1 MISKEGTM
9 THLVRRTI
17 GSFLGVALL
26 LGPLIWSG
34 QFIASS
40 HASGPPAPAAIPVA
54 VTMPAPSANG
64 FADVAKAVTP
74 AVVNIT
80 TVIADKVS
88 AGRGGQDE
96 LGERMEDFFGGPN
109 GPFGPRGFR
118 GPQGPPE
125 PRGHRGGGQ
134 GSGVIVSAE
143 GYILTNNHVIDGA
156 RDVTVTLP
164 DKREFKGK
172 IVGTDPKTDLAV
184 VKIDGQNL
192 PSVAW
197 GDATKLQVGEYV
209 LAVGNPFGLNS
220 TVTLGIVSALGRG
233 RMGITQYE
241 DFIQTDAAINPG
253 NSGGALVNTRGELVG
268 INTAIFSQTGGYQGV
283 GFAVPTSMS
292 KPIYESL
299 VKNGKVVRG
308 FLGISIQ
315 DLNQDLAKSFGI
327 TDGKGALVSEV
338 KDDSP
343 ADRGGL
349 KQGDVLTSYQG
360 SPVEDAV
367 ALQRMVTRTTV
378 GTKVPVT
385 VIRDGREKEFTIT
398 IGEQPEAAQT
408 AKVETGEKDY
418 AFAGVAVQDLD
429 QDTAKGLGIK
439 GKTQGVV
446 VTSVE
451 PDSSA
456 EKAGL
461 MPGDV
466 IRELNRQP
474 VKSVKDFEKVSSAV
488 KKGDNVLLLIN
499 RRGASLFLS
508 AKV

>member
-1 MISKEGTM
+1 MSQLVQRTLGIAISMAVLST
-9 THLVRRTI
+9 VFFV
-17 GSFLGVALL
+17 GSQS
-26 LGPLIWSG
+26 LGPSP
-34 QFIASS
+34 
-40 HASGPPAPAAIPVA
+40 ASGTPAPPTVASPVA
-54 VTMPAPSANG
+54 ALPANG
-64 FADVAKAVTP
+64 FTEVAKAVTP

-80 TVIADKVS
+80 TVISEKVAD
-88 AGRGGQDE
+88 GRSMPDE
-96 LGERMEDFFGGPN
+96 LRERMEEFFGGPN

-118 GPQGPPE
+118 GPQGPGEP

-134 GSGVIVSAE
+134 GSGVIVSPD
-143 GYILTNNHVIDGA
+143 GYVLTNNHVIDGA
-156 RDVTVTLP
+156 REVTVTLP
-164 DKREFKGK
+164 DKREFQGK

-184 VKIDGQNL
+184 VKIDGENL

-197 GDATKLQVGEYV
+197 GDASKLQVGEYV

-268 INTAIFSQTGGYQGV
+268 INTAIFSQNGGYQGV

-299 VKNGKVVRG
+299 IKTGKVVRG
-308 FLGISIQ
+308 YLGIGIQ
-315 DLNQDLAKSFGI
+315 DLNHDLAKSFGI
-327 TDGKGALVSEV
+327 KDSKGALVSDV
-338 KDDSP
+338 KEEGP
-343 ADRGGL
+343 ADQGGL
-349 KQGDVLTSYQG
+349 KQGDVITSYQG

-367 ALQRMVTRTTV
+367 ALQRMVTSTSV
-378 GTKVPVT
+378 GSKVPVK
-385 VIRDGREKEFTIT
+385 IMRDGREKELTIT
-398 IGEQPEAAQT
+398 IGEQHDTTKT
-408 AKVETGEKDY
+408 AKAESGEKDY

-429 QDTAKGLGIK
+429 KDTAKELGMK
-439 GKTQGVV
+439 GKVQGVV

-451 PDSSA
+451 PDSGA
-456 EKAGL
+456 DKAGL

-466 IRELNRQP
+466 IREINRQP
-474 VKSVKDFEKVSSAV
+474 VKSVKEFEKVSSAV
-488 KKGDNVLLLIN
+488 RKGDNVLILIN
-499 RRGASLFLS
+499 RKGNALFLS

>member
-1 MISKEGTM
+1 MSQ
-9 THLVRRTI
+9 LNRRTVFV
-17 GSFLGVALL
+17 GFVAAVAAALFL
-26 LGPLIWSG
+26 WSG
-34 QFIASS
+34 QNLPPS
-40 HASGPPAPAAIPVA
+40 HASGTMASGIAPIATPVA
-54 VTMPAPSANG
+54 GLPSNG
-64 FADVAKAVTP
+64 FTDVARAVTP

-80 TVIADKVS
+80 TVTVEKISD
-88 AGRGGQDE
+88 GRGMPDE
-96 LGERMEDFFGGPN
+96 LRERMEEFFGGPN

-118 GPQGPPE
+118 GPQGPGE

-134 GSGVIVSAE
+134 GSGVIVSPD
-143 GYILTNNHVIDGA
+143 GYIVTNNHVIDSA
-156 RDVTVTLP
+156 KEVTVTLP
-164 DKREFKGK
+164 DKREFKGR
-172 IVGTDPKTDLAV
+172 IVGADPKTDLAV
-184 VKIDGQNL
+184 VKIDGHNL

-283 GFAVPTSMS
+283 GFAVPTSMAR
-292 KPIYESL
+292 PIYDSL

-308 FLGISIQ
+308 FLGIGIQ

-327 TDGKGALVSEV
+327 SDVKGALVSEV
-338 KDDSP
+338 REESP
-343 ADRGGL
+343 ADQAGI
-349 KQGDVLTSYQG
+349 KQGDIIASYQG
-360 SPVEDAV
+360 ATVEDAV
-367 ALQRMVTRTTV
+367 ALQRMVTKTAV
-378 GTKVPVT
+378 GTKAT
-385 VIRDGREKEFTIT
+385 VKIIRDGHEKELTVT
-398 IGEQPEAAQT
+398 IGEQPET
-408 AKVETGEKDY
+408 TKVAKVETGEKDY

-429 QDTAKGLGIK
+429 RDTAKELGIK
-439 GKTQGVV
+439 GTLQGVV

-451 PDSSA
+451 PDSGA

-488 KKGDNVLLLIN
+488 EKGDNVLILIN

>member
-1 MISKEGTM
+1 MSQ
-9 THLVRRTI
+9 LVRKTVPI
-17 GSFLGVALL
+17 AITAVALAAVL
-26 LGPLIWSG
+26 LWGSQPLTPS
-34 QFIASS
+34 QAS
-40 HASGPPAPAAIPVA
+40 ASPTPTASPIAIPIA
-54 VTMPAPSANG
+54 TPPSNG
-64 FADVAKAVTP
+64 FTEVAKAVTP

-80 TVIADKVS
+80 TVTADKVS
-88 AGRGGQDE
+88 GSREGQED
-96 LGERMEDFFGGPN
+96 LRDRMEEFFGGPN

-118 GPQGPPE
+118 GPQGPDE

-134 GSGVIVSAE
+134 GSGVIVSPD
-143 GYILTNNHVIDGA
+143 GYVLTNNHVIDNA
-156 RDVTVTLP
+156 REVTVTLP

-192 PSVAW
+192 PTVAW
-197 GDATKLQVGEYV
+197 GDASKLQVGEYV

-253 NSGGALVNTRGELVG
+253 NSGGALVNTKGELVG
-268 INTAIFSQTGGYQGV
+268 INTAIFSQSGGYQGV

-299 VKNGKVVRG
+299 IKTGKVVRG
-308 FLGISIQ
+308 YLGIGIQ

-327 TDGKGALVSEV
+327 TDAKGALVSEV
-338 KDDSP
+338 KEDSP
-343 ADRGGL
+343 ADRAGL
-349 KQGDVLTSYQG
+349 KQGDVITSYQG

-367 ALQRMVTRTTV
+367 ALQRMVTRTGV
-378 GTKVPVT
+378 GTKVT
-385 VIRDGREKEFTIT
+385 VNVSREGHAKELGIT
-398 IGEQPEAAQT
+398 IGEQPDT
-408 AKVETGEKDY
+408 AKVAKAETGEKDY

-429 QDTAKGLGIK
+429 RETAKELGIK

-446 VTSVE
+446 VTAVE
-451 PDSSA
+451 PDSGA
-456 EKAGL
+456 DKAGL
-461 MPGDV
+461 MRGDV
-466 IRELNRQP
+466 IREINRQS

-488 KKGDNVLLLIN
+488 KKGENVLILIN